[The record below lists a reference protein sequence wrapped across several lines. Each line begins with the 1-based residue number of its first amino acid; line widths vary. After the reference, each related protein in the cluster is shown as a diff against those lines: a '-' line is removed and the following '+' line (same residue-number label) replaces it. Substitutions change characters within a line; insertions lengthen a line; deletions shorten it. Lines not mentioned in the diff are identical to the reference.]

1 MEILNIALFIKKCV
15 VFLKFPKKS
24 LTSIHFCAKS
34 SASLNITSTFMKK
47 TSILTNSLISFG
59 FAASVSAST
68 ITWVPVGDPGN
79 AADTTGRG
87 AVGYNYSIT
96 KFEFTNAQ
104 YANFLNSV
112 DLTGA
117 NPYNLYNAS
126 MANVYGGIRFISSNS
141 SGSKYVVKPNF
152 GDKPVNYVSWFD
164 AARVANWV
172 NNGATVGADT
182 ETGAYTLNGAT
193 SGSTVARNAGA
204 AVFLPSQDE
213 WYKAAFYK
221 SGGTSAGY
229 WEYATQSETAPGT
242 VTADAFGVGSAGSSG
257 NFANYLSGAVWNS
270 ANGNV
275 TSVGTNGGRS
285 AYGTFDMIGNVRE
298 VVETTPGTNAV
309 WRGGSF
315 VGSLAQNSATSGFQ
329 SVVATNENHISGF
342 RLASVPEPGSTIPLL
357 TLFAL
362 GMAKSRRRKA

>member
-1 MEILNIALFIKKCV
+1 MFI
-15 VFLKFPKKS
+15 S
-24 LTSIHFCAKS
+24 NS
-34 SASLNITSTFMKK
+34 MKK
-47 TSILTNSLISFG
+47 TSILTASLISFG
-59 FAASVSAST
+59 LAASVSASS

-87 AVGYNYSIT
+87 AVSYNYSISQ
-96 KFEFTNAQ
+96 FEFTNAQ

-112 DLTGA
+112 DLTGS
-117 NPYNLYNAS
+117 NPYGLYNAD
-126 MANVYGGIRFISSNS
+126 MGTNIRGGISFVPTN
-141 SGSKYVVKPNF
+141 GNGAKYVVKANF
-152 GDKPVNYVSWFD
+152 GDKPVNYVNWFD

-172 NNGATVGADT
+172 NNGSTVGADT

-193 SGSTVARNAGA
+193 SGSTVARNANA
-204 AVFLPSQDE
+204 SVFLPSENE

-229 WEYATQSETAPGT
+229 WEYATQSETAPAT
-242 VTADAFGVGSAGSSG
+242 VSANPFGVGSAGSFG
-257 NFANYLSGAVWNS
+257 NFVNYNYGADWNS

-275 TSVGTNGGRS
+275 TSVGTNGGNS
-285 AYGTFDMIGNVRE
+285 AYGTFDMNGNVRE
-298 VVETTPGTNAV
+298 VVETTPGNNAV
-309 WRGGSF
+309 WRGGSL
-315 VGSLAQNSATSGFQ
+315 VGTLAQNSATSGRF
-329 SVVATNENHISGF
+329 SGVATTENYFAGF

>member
-1 MEILNIALFIKKCV
+1 
-15 VFLKFPKKS
+15 
-24 LTSIHFCAKS
+24 
-34 SASLNITSTFMKK
+34 MKK
-47 TSILTNSLISFG
+47 TSILTASLISFG
-59 FAASVSAST
+59 LAASVSAST

-87 AVGYNYSIT
+87 SVSYNYSIT

-112 DLTGA
+112 DPSGT
-117 NPYNLYNAS
+117 NTYQLYNAA
-126 MANVYGGIRFISSNS
+126 MGTATRGGIRFVSTNA
-141 SGSKYVVKPNF
+141 SGSKYVVRTNF
-152 GDKPVNYVSWFD
+152 ADKPVNYVNWFD

-193 SGSTVARNAGA
+193 SGSTVARNANA
-204 AVFLPSQDE
+204 SVFLPSQDE

-221 SGGTSAGY
+221 SGGTGAGF

-242 VTADAFGVGSAGSSG
+242 VTADAFGVGSAGSFG
-257 NFANYLSGAVWNS
+257 NFANYNYIADWNS
-270 ANGNV
+270 SNGNV
-275 TSVGTNGGRS
+275 TSVGTNGGTS
-285 AYGTFDMIGNVRE
+285 AYGAFDMNGNVRE
-298 VVETTPGTNAV
+298 VVETTPGTNAT
-309 WRGGSF
+309 WRGGSWT
-315 VGSLAQNSATSGFQ
+315 GIPAHLSATAGFF
-329 SVVATNENHISGF
+329 SVAATTENNFSGF